1 MGLSDSLMHP
11 PYVCLQKYPN
21 KKSQL
26 LWASLCADYRYAIR
40 HGSESD
46 VHYTANDDVAA
57 FRDLSLT
64 LRMLSIQDVNQKNI
78 AYRTEISQA
87 ESDERIRQI
96 FFCGV
101 LDFYLDGKANRER
114 QSCGSDLLVES
125 QWKILQGCS
134 KLQSM
139 TPCSQLLADIGQNS
153 RRQAVYLP
161 SEEGQESGATGG
173 KSTDTAPPWEQEE
186 RPDLHA

>member
-1 MGLSDSLMHP
+1 MLHILFCSIVNLYIHKILVKRTILTNCEPLWTTGSTFLWTKKETYRDLNIRSREEENYQTSASIGLETWLPIKAKEVVRASLKNDCVHMDGWYCCMYLSDSLMHP

-64 LRMLSIQDVNQKNI
+64 LRMLSI
-78 AYRTEISQA
+78 
-87 ESDERIRQI
+87 
-96 FFCGV
+96 
-101 LDFYLDGKANRER
+101 
-114 QSCGSDLLVES
+114 
-125 QWKILQGCS
+125 
-134 KLQSM
+134 
-139 TPCSQLLADIGQNS
+139 
-153 RRQAVYLP
+153 
-161 SEEGQESGATGG
+161 
-173 KSTDTAPPWEQEE
+173 
-186 RPDLHA
+186 